1 MLFRS
6 PKRNGNVR
14 MPASLRGGIALNEGF
29 KQTIYVK
36 LSDLGTNTINVNE
49 LLSDIPNRTV
59 VITKFVVELKPEVT
73 GTENVPGLFVQLQ
86 LGTALSNGPA
96 ATQPYKMLSAVN
108 PVVLEL
114 DLKRMARIAP
124 GILQPL
130 TTNNNLGCL
139 IINKVPQP
147 ASREI
152 SARITTFAHVLP
164 DPNLSL
170 VSLVQNPS
178 PVMVSLVTDED
189 ITSLKEP

>member
-1 MLFRS
+1 MPR
-6 PKRNGNVR
+6 RNGQVR

-59 VITKFVVELKPEVT
+59 VITKFVVELKPEIT
-73 GTENVPGLFVQLQ
+73 GTDNVAGLFVQLQ

-96 ATQPYKMLSAVN
+96 AAQPFKMLSTVN

-124 GILQPL
+124 SILAPL

-164 DPNLSL
+164 DPNLNL
-170 VSLVQNPS
+170 VSLANSPS
-178 PVMVSLVTDED
+178 PGMLVLPVDEPED
-189 ITSLKEP
+189 VTSPC

>member
-1 MLFRS
+1 MPR
-6 PKRNGNVR
+6 RNGQVR

-36 LSDLGTNTINVNE
+36 LNDLGTNTINVNE

-59 VITKFVVELKPEVT
+59 VITKFVVELKPEIT
-73 GTENVPGLFVQLQ
+73 GTDNVAGLFVQLQ

-96 ATQPYKMLSAVN
+96 AAQPFKMLSTVN

-124 GILQPL
+124 SILAPL

-164 DPNLSL
+164 DPNLNL
-170 VSLVQNPS
+170 VSLANSPS
-178 PVMVSLVTDED
+178 PGMLVLPVDEPED
-189 ITSLKEP
+189 VTSPR

>member
-1 MLFRS
+1 MPR
-6 PKRNGNVR
+6 RNGQVR

-36 LSDLGTNTINVNE
+36 LNDLGTNTINVNE

-59 VITKFVVELKPEVT
+59 VITKFVVELKPEIT
-73 GTENVPGLFVQLQ
+73 GTDNVAGLFVQLQ

-96 ATQPYKMLSAVN
+96 AAQPFKMLSTVN

-124 GILQPL
+124 SILAPL

-164 DPNLSL
+164 DPNLNL
-170 VSLVQNPS
+170 VSLANSPS
-178 PVMVSLVTDED
+178 PGMLVLPVDEPED
-189 ITSLKEP
+189 VTSPC

>member
-1 MLFRS
+1 MPR
-6 PKRNGNVR
+6 RNGQVR

-36 LSDLGTNTINVNE
+36 LNDLGTNTINVNE

-59 VITKFVVELKPEVT
+59 VITKFVVELKPEIT
-73 GTENVPGLFVQLQ
+73 GTDNVAGLFVQLQ

-96 ATQPYKMLSAVN
+96 AAQPFKMLSTVN

-124 GILQPL
+124 SILAPL

-164 DPNLSL
+164 DPNLNL
-170 VSLVQNPS
+170 VSLANSPS
-178 PVMVSLVTDED
+178 PGMLVLPVDEPED
-189 ITSLKEP
+189 ITSPR

>member
-1 MLFRS
+1 MPR
-6 PKRNGNVR
+6 RNGQVR

-36 LSDLGTNTINVNE
+36 LNDLGTNTINVNE

-59 VITKFVVELKPEVT
+59 VITKFVVELKPEIT
-73 GTENVPGLFVQLQ
+73 GTDNVAGLFVQLQ

-96 ATQPYKMLSAVN
+96 AAQPFKMLSTVN

-124 GILQPL
+124 SILAPL

-164 DPNLSL
+164 DPNLNL
-170 VSLVQNPS
+170 VSLANSPS
-178 PVMVSLVTDED
+178 PGMLVLPVDEPED
-189 ITSLKEP
+189 ITCPL